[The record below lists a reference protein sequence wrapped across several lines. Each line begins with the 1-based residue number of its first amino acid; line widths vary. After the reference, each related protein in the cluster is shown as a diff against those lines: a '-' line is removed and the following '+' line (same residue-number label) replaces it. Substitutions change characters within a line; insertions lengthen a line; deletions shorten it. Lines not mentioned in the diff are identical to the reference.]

1 MDTIIALRGMK
12 FYAYHGV
19 SLQET
24 KVGNTFLVDVFY
36 SLPLQHVFDTDEIE
50 DTVSYAVVY
59 DLIKQEMAVAS
70 KLLET
75 VAARMIRVLKEHFP
89 ELSSL
94 KIELVK
100 LNPPVGG
107 EVHSASVTLEEKW

>member
-1 MDTIIALRGMK
+1 MNTIIALKGMK

-19 SLQET
+19 SLQEA

-36 SLPLQHVFDTDEIE
+36 SLPLQHVFDTDEID
-50 DTVSYAVVY
+50 DTVSYALVY
-59 DLIKQEMAVAS
+59 DIVKMEMAVAS
-70 KLLET
+70 KLLES
-75 VAARMIRVLKEHFP
+75 VAVRIIRVLKEHFP
-89 ELSSL
+89 ELSYL

-107 EVHSASVTLEEKW
+107 EVHSASVTFEEKW